1 MALPEDRRIDASKFP
16 PQFQR
21 FVAPDAPDQA
31 KLMVARGLVPMPPL
45 VQVCVLFQL
54 QVTGNDEV
62 RAAATDSARKL
73 APATVQQV
81 AKEPLLPV
89 VLDWLADLFRDNQA
103 VLRAILL
110 NQKTDG
116 DTFVRMAR
124 LGDENTTEM
133 IALNQARLL
142 STPGLIQALY
152 LNRNTRASTA
162 DRIVDFGVRNNVD
175 LSDLPCYEEI
185 LAAIQGTEA
194 VTAEQAA
201 AADAA
206 FRESAAVAATEVVED
221 EGELP
226 DHVEPPTLED
236 AEAEHR
242 HHSTA
247 GRIALL
253 NVAQRVRLA
262 MLGSRGDRQV
272 LIKDS
277 NKIVMRAVIRSP
289 AVSDTEAM
297 MYAGIKSLPEEVVG
311 YLARNKKWIRHYQM
325 KKLLIYNPKTP
336 IGDAIRFLNFMR
348 PGDLKSIAMSRS
360 LPGPVAKAASQML
373 KARMK

>member
-1 MALPEDRRIDASKFP
+1 MALPEDRRIDESKFP
-16 PQFQR
+16 AQFQR
-21 FVAPDAPDQA
+21 VVAPDAPPQMKIMA
-31 KLMVARGLVPMPPL
+31 ARGLLPMPPVVQICVL
-45 VQVCVLFQL
+45 YQLQLTGDEEVRQLSTDTVRRMPPATLQQVC
-54 QVTGNDEV
+54 G
-62 RAAATDSARKL
+62 
-73 APATVQQV
+73 
-81 AKEPLLPV
+81 EPLAPV
-89 VLDWLADLFRDNQA
+89 VLDWLAELALGDQA
-103 VLRAILL
+103 LLRKVLL
-110 NQKTDG
+110 NPRTDG
-116 DTFVRMAR
+116 DTFLRVAR

-162 DRIVDFGVRNNVD
+162 DRVVDFGVRSHLD

-185 LAAIQGTEA
+185 VAAIMGSTPL
-194 VTAEQAA
+194 TPEQAA

-206 FRESAAVAATEVVED
+206 FREAAKVAALEPED

-226 DHVEPPTLED
+226 DDVPVDGVEEPVETE
-236 AEAEHR
+236 R
-242 HHSTA
+242 SRSTS

-289 AVSDTEAM
+289 GVNDSEAM
-297 MYAGIKSLPEEVVG
+297 MYAGIKSLPDEVVTFI
-311 YLARNKKWIRHYQM
+311 AHNKKWTRHYQM
-325 KKLLIYNPKTP
+325 KKLLIFNPKTP
-336 IGDAIRFLNFMR
+336 MGEALRFLTFMR
-348 PGDLKSIAMSRS
+348 PGDLKSIASSRA
-360 LPGPVAKAASQML
+360 LPQSVAKAASQML
-373 KARMK
+373 KSRMR

>member
-1 MALPEDRRIDASKFP
+1 MALPEDKRIDASKFP
-16 PQFQR
+16 PQFQNLI
-21 FVAPDAPDQA
+21 APDAPDAIKQMAA
-31 KLMVARGLVPMPPL
+31 KGLLPMPPL
-45 VQVCVLFQL
+45 VQVCVLYQL
-54 QVTGNDEV
+54 QLTGTDAL
-62 RAAATDSARKL
+62 RSQATDTARKMT
-73 APATVQQV
+73 PATVQQV

-89 VLDWLADLFRDNQA
+89 VLDWLADLFYSDLA
-103 VLRAILL
+103 VLRPILL
-110 NQKTDG
+110 NPKTDG
-116 DTFVRMAR
+116 DTLVRIAR

-142 STPGLIQALY
+142 NTPGLIQALY
-152 LNRNTRASTA
+152 MNRNTRASTA
-162 DRIVDFGVRNNVD
+162 DRIVDFGVRNQVD

-185 LAAIQGTEA
+185 LAAIEGIEPLTP
-194 VTAEQAA
+194 EQQA

-206 FRESAAVAATEVVED
+206 FRESAAVAATEVVEEID
-221 EGELP
+221 ELP
-226 DHVEPPTLED
+226 DHVEPPTLE
-236 AEAEHR
+236 EEPYR
-242 HHSTA
+242 NHSTA

-253 NVAQRVRLA
+253 NIAQRVRLA

-311 YLARNKKWIRHYQM
+311 FIARNKKWIRHYQM

-336 IGDAIRFLNFMR
+336 IGDSIRFLNFMR
-348 PGDLKSIAMSRS
+348 PGDLKAIGMSRS
-360 LPGPVAKAASQML
+360 LPGPVAKAASNML